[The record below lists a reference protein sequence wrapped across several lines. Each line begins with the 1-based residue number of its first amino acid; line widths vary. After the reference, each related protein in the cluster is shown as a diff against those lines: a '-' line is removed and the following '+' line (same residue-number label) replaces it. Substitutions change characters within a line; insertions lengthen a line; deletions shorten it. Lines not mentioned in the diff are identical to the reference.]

1 MKEYYEEQAAIEN
14 GLINNPVQPSEEKP
28 TPDPTP
34 TPAPTPTPTPT
45 PPE

>member
-14 GLINNPVQPSEEKP
+14 GFNNPVQPSEEKP